1 MSEQFKSPLEEIIY
15 LRRYLHINPELSF
28 QEFNTQ
34 KFILNYVKD
43 FKCEINVIKTGIM
56 LYFDLKKEKIIGLR
70 SEMDALPILEKTNV
84 SYISKNKGVMHA
96 CGHDAHMALLL
107 LVSKYINENYDKLN
121 NNYLIVFQPS
131 EEVSGGSKLII
142 NSLFFNN
149 HLPKYMI
156 SLHVYPTLKRN
167 QIYYKSG
174 SFLPMC
180 TEIDIIVHGKSTHV
194 SNLKNGIDANKIGVY
209 IMKDLYNYF
218 EKIPQTKFL
227 IGVIEGGKQRNIV
240 SDNLKIKITLRNFNY
255 NQYLKQKKKIIDLV
269 NKYNQDIDIKF
280 NDEIIPLN
288 NNVELI
294 KLVKNK
300 YKIYLTNK
308 KMIGDDFSLYQTKC
322 KIGYFLLGIKSSFLH
337 ENDFFINEEELI
349 KGYDFLINILNI

>member
-1 MSEQFKSPLEEIIY
+1 MSKQFKSSLEEIIY
-15 LRRYLHINPELSF
+15 LRRYFHANPELSF
-28 QEFNTQ
+28 QEYNTQ
-34 KFILNYVKD
+34 KFILNYIKD
-43 FKCEINVIKTGIM
+43 FKCEINIIKTGIM
-56 LYFDLKKEKIIGLR
+56 LYFDLKKDKIIGLR
-70 SEMDALPILEKTNV
+70 SEMDALPIIEKTNV
-84 SYISKNKGVMHA
+84 NYISKNKGIMHA
-96 CGHDAHMALLL
+96 CGHDGHMAILL
-107 LVSKYINENYDKLN
+107 LVCKYINDNFDKLN

-131 EEVSGGSKLII
+131 EEISGGSKLII
-142 NSLFFNN
+142 DSLFFNK

-156 SLHVYPTLKRN
+156 ALHVYPTLKRN

-180 TEIDIIVHGKSTHV
+180 TEIDIVVHGKSTHGN
-194 SNLKNGIDANKIGVY
+194 NLDNGTDANKIGVN

-218 EKIPQTKFL
+218 EKETQTKFL

-255 NQYLKQKKKIIDLV
+255 NKYLKQKNKIINLI
-269 NKYNQDIDIKF
+269 NQYKQNITINF

-288 NNVELI
+288 NDDELI
-294 KLVKNK
+294 KIIKNK
-300 YKIYLTNK
+300 YKMYLTNK

-337 ENDFFINEEELI
+337 ENDFSIDEKELL